1 METRLVTIDIGED
14 RHAVFS
20 LQTSASPA
28 EIVAA
33 AKTLGYIVFPA
44 GALRRQAGE
53 DTRLPREAYVL
64 SPRLVQVE

>member
-14 RHAVFS
+14 RNVVMS
-20 LQTSASPA
+20 LQTQASPA
-28 EIVAA
+28 EIIAA
-33 AKTLGYIVFPA
+33 ARTLGYIVFPA

-53 DTRLPREAYVL
+53 EARLSRDAYVL